1 MSTNNAAYKLD
12 KVAIRMVQEPPLYS
26 TEPMDSPKAAAK
38 LLSDILR
45 DYDREVFCVVS
56 LDTRLR
62 PINLNI
68 ASMGTL
74 NASLVHPRE
83 VFKAAILSNASSI
96 LLAHNHP
103 SGTLTPSREDIQLTD
118 QLVKLGELM
127 QMPVHDHI
135 IIGDRNA
142 YYSFK
147 ERDVIRIERPLYA
160 EKPEDISFEGTVA
173 EPASAYAGRKT
184 YDREEAAK
192 KRQETLAVITDK
204 LENGVRAIFDSSSYK
219 AYLKTM
225 SKFHHYSLN
234 NTLLIAMQCPG
245 ASLVAGYQSW
255 QKDHGRH
262 VKKGAKG
269 IQILAPAPYRTTIE
283 QDVIDKK
290 TQQKVLDAQGN
301 PLKETIEVER
311 ASFRVATVFDISMT
325 EGKELPTFGVDEL
338 KGAVDRYEDM
348 KEALIAASP
357 VPVIFEDIKG
367 GAKGFYSTETND
379 VHIKQGMSELQTLK
393 TLVHEISHASLH
405 SPAYAQAHPDAEKK
419 DRHTKEVEAES
430 IAYCVLQ
437 HYNGLGED
445 DSLDTG
451 EYSFAYIAGWSSGKE
466 IPELRDS
473 LQTIRDTA
481 DALITEIDGRLLE
494 KQRAAEIETHSTE
507 EKSASVHKELSASAE
522 AAGILSGLK
531 GLAELKE
538 QQKEHKSQ
546 AAHDVPVKG
555 KISVRKELS
564 R

>member
-1 MSTNNAAYKLD
+1 MSTNNHVYKLD
-12 KVAIRMVQEPPLYS
+12 KVAIRMVKEPPLYS
-26 TEPMDSPKAAAK
+26 TDPVDSPDAAAR
-38 LLSDILR
+38 LLSDALR
-45 DYDREVFCVVS
+45 EYDREVFCVVS
-56 LDTRLR
+56 LDARLR
-62 PINLNI
+62 PININI

-103 SGTLTPSREDIQLTD
+103 SADLTPSQEDIKTTEQLT
-118 QLVKLGELM
+118 LLGTYL
-127 QMPVHDHI
+127 QIPVHDHI
-135 IIGDRNA
+135 IVGDRDS

-147 ERDVIRIERPLYA
+147 EQSLMKIERHPYA
-160 EKPEDISFEGTVA
+160 ENMENIVDFGGTVS
-173 EPASAYAGRKT
+173 EPSAVYAAGRH
-184 YDREEAAK
+184 YDPAEAAR
-192 KRQETLAVITDK
+192 KRQETMAAITEK

-269 IQILAPAPYRTTIE
+269 IQILAPAPYKTKIE
-283 QDVIDKK
+283 QDVIDKN
-290 TQQKVLDAQGN
+290 THQKVLDAQGN
-301 PLKETIEVER
+301 PLKETVEVER

-325 EGKELPTFGVDEL
+325 EGKELPTIGVDEL
-338 KGAVDRYEDM
+338 KGAVDRFEDM

-357 VPVIFEDIKG
+357 VPVIFEDIEG
-367 GAKGFYSTETND
+367 GAKGFYSTATND
-379 VHIKQGMSELQTLK
+379 IHVKQGMSELQTLK
-393 TLVHEISHASLH
+393 TLVHEISHAALH

-437 HYNGLGED
+437 HYNGLGDD
-445 DSLDTG
+445 DSLDTA

-466 IPELRDS
+466 VPELRAS

-481 DALITEIDGRLLE
+481 DTLITEIDGRL
-494 KQRAAEIETHSTE
+494 AEISRKRDEQ
-507 EKSASVHKELSASAE
+507 EKRPEMVPCLMTLSLLKGQKQKENPAGKEARHKEPE
-522 AAGILSGLK
+522 
-531 GLAELKE
+531 
-538 QQKEHKSQ
+538 
-546 AAHDVPVKG
+546 
-555 KISVRKELS
+555 R
-564 R
+564 